1 MEGPTPFFFFFYVL
15 RGSTPCVSR
24 CLHYRQLCA
33 GKSQVN
39 NWGWDS
45 LTRKMFLSGLSKQQ
59 DIITGHPCSIL
70 SFSPC
75 LGRGLVR
82 WGQTGESQLWEQT
95 QEVGHRPPALAICAP
110 HPALRPSRR
119 KAQSVRG
126 GDGGGA
132 WCSVPTRPGSS
143 NFSDRLSSAWVKEM
157 SQGLLQ
163 TGDQTQVPDAFST
176 LTDTQWHPTER
187 ICSCSSPCG
196 RFAPLCPLNTG
207 IEFLIQKTNSSRVH
221 TLHGCCGLQGWML
234 GSPGSIQKWSLL
246 FTPPPNTSLLTL
258 KFSGLSSV
266 SWGHARFSIL
276 ATNCYSSSFH
286 FYVLVYLLWG

>member
-1 MEGPTPFFFFFYVL
+1 M
-15 RGSTPCVSR
+15 R
-24 CLHYRQLCA
+24 H
-33 GKSQVN
+33 
-39 NWGWDS
+39 S

-59 DIITGHPCSIL
+59 DIITEHPRSIL

-119 KAQSVRG
+119 KVQSVQG

-163 TGDQTQVPDAFST
+163 TGGSNTGPRYL
-176 LTDTQWHPTER
+176 LTVTSCTPSDTQLKEH
-187 ICSCSSPCG
+187 
-196 RFAPLCPLNTG
+196 
-207 IEFLIQKTNSSRVH
+207 VH
-221 TLHGCCGLQGWML
+221 A
-234 GSPGSIQKWSLL
+234 LL
-246 FTPPPNTSLLTL
+246 LVDVLL
-258 KFSGLSSV
+258 S
-266 SWGHARFSIL
+266 
-276 ATNCYSSSFH
+276 
-286 FYVLVYLLWG
+286 YVLWTQA